1 MTTRIFIMSL
11 CICTSINLFATRWY
25 ITPTG
30 AGSHTGVSWTNACG
44 ASQIQQLI
52 NSSGSC
58 DSIFMASGVYK
69 PTNSTDPNIS
79 IALKNHAKI
88 FGGFPHPSTT
98 LANPSW
104 ANRNGKLFPTVFS
117 GDLGNDDIN
126 TDANFFNQS
135 TDSIVGNNSFHLFSG
150 DNVENSCI
158 IDGCVI
164 VGGKGGSYGGGFY
177 NYYRSSPTVKNCYIV
192 GNQAQ
197 YGGACYNY
205 VNSSPSF
212 LNCVFSGNK
221 ADAGG
226 AIYGHS
232 SCNAIITRTQFLN
245 NEATQQGGAIFSNYA
260 YPVITNCVFTEN
272 EAIQGGAIYNHYSS
286 IVISSSVLYQNSA
299 NIGGAI
305 YNNSSSISVSNLTI
319 CQNIASSNGGGI
331 KNVGTSTPKI
341 RNSIVWGNIANTGSN
356 IANNSGCNPIINN
369 SIIEALLPASCPSC
383 PSNPTGSVNPQFT
396 QINDGNGADNIW
408 MTNDDG
414 LRLKPCSQGINAGA
428 NMYVPQY
435 VTLDVRGKNRYRQQV
450 ADIGAYENAD
460 FAGEGYLTTL
470 NAPNTTLTAC
480 EECLDV
486 NGWTHYYDTV
496 GKKMVLSLFKNGYNV
511 GHIGDGVF
519 DVKSYTTNNY
529 GSSTATNVQ
538 APYAQNSDWYVM
550 NRWWN
555 LTPNPQLPAGNTGVK
570 VRTYFTQQDV
580 NDVNGSLP
588 IATIPIT
595 QFRFYKINGASAS
608 LDPNNDGNT
617 SDAHAGI
624 SRATT
629 YDDNGYWEYVYSPN
643 TSSIYTWRKG
653 DFNGIDFAE
662 YEIARFSGGGGGG
675 APNGGGAFPIKI
687 LSFEGYPFETGT
699 ALNWWTEEE
708 IPGGHFVVEKSKNGI
723 DFEAI
728 GDIEAAGNS
737 LDKYQYNF
745 FDKNPYWGTNYY
757 RLRLTD
763 FEGYTDYS
771 EMVELSFESKTFNIY
786 PNPVKDMLTIDGNFP
801 DRSEIFI
808 YDLYGKEMQR
818 TPINGNISTKI
829 DVSMLPKGRYFFKL
843 ADKDGDFSEYDIKQ
857 IVIQD

>member
-1 MTTRIFIMSL
+1 MTTRIIIMSL

-30 AGSHTGVSWTNACG
+30 AGSHTGATWTNARG

-58 DSIFMASGVYK
+58 DSIFMAGGVYK
-69 PTNSTDPNIS
+69 PTNTTDQNI
-79 IALKNHAKI
+79 AFVLKNNAKI
-88 FGGFPHPSTT
+88 FGGFPQPSAT
-98 LANPSW
+98 LPNPTW
-104 ANRNGKLFPTVFS
+104 ASRNPKLYPTVFS

-126 TDANFFNQS
+126 ADANFFNQ
-135 TDSIVGNNSFHLFSG
+135 TADSVVGNNSFHLFSG
-150 DNVENSCI
+150 NIVDNTCL
-158 IDGCVI
+158 IDGCII

-177 NYYRSSPTVKNCYIV
+177 NAYYSSPTVRNCYIV

-205 VNSSPSF
+205 VNSSPTF
-212 LNCVFSGNK
+212 LNCVFSGNN

-232 SCNAIITRTQFLN
+232 ACNAIITSTQFLN
-245 NEATQQGGAIFSNYA
+245 NEASQQGGAIFSNYA
-260 YPVITNCVFTEN
+260 YPVIMNCVFSQN
-272 EAIQGGAIYNHYSS
+272 EAVQGGAVYNHFSS
-286 IVISSSVLYQNSA
+286 IIVNGSVLYQNSA
-299 NIGGAI
+299 NMGGAI
-305 YNNSSSISVSNLTI
+305 YNNSSSITLNNVTI
-319 CQNIASSNGGGI
+319 AQNVASANAGGI
-331 KNVGTSTPKI
+331 KNVGNAGPKI
-341 RNSIVWGNIANTGSN
+341 RNTIVWGNIANTSPNISN
-356 IANNSGCNPIINN
+356 SNGILPVINLC
-369 SIIEALLPASCPSC
+369 IIEGATCPTC
-383 PSNPTGSVNPQFT
+383 PTSPNGSINPQFT
-396 QINDGNGADNIW
+396 QINDGDGADNIW

-414 LRLKPCSQGINAGA
+414 LRLKPCSQAINAGA
-428 NMYVPQY
+428 NMYLPAY
-435 VTLDVRGKNRYRQQV
+435 VTLDLRGKNRFRQQV

-480 EECLDV
+480 EECLDA

-496 GKKMVLSLFKNGYNV
+496 GKKMVLSLFKNGYEI
-511 GHIGDGVF
+511 GHVGDGVF
-519 DVKSYTTNNY
+519 DVKSYTSANY
-529 GSSTATNVQ
+529 GSSTATNIQ
-538 APYAQNSDWYVM
+538 APYSQNNDWFVM

-555 LTPNPQLPAGNTGVK
+555 LTPNPQLPVGNTGVK

-580 NDVNGSLP
+580 SDVNGSIP
-588 IATIPIT
+588 IANIPIN

-617 SDAHAGI
+617 NDAHAGI

-629 YDDNGYWEYVYSPN
+629 YDGNGYWEYVYSPG
-643 TSSIYTWRKG
+643 TSSPYTWRKG
-653 DFNGIDFAE
+653 DFNGVDFAE
-662 YEIARFSGGGGGG
+662 YEIARFSGGG

-687 LSFEGYPFETGT
+687 LSFEGYNFENGNS
-699 ALNWWTEEE
+699 LMWWTEEE
-708 IPGGHFVVEKSKNGI
+708 IPGGHFVIEKSKNGI
-723 DFEAI
+723 DFEEI
-728 GDIEAAGNS
+728 GEIAAVGNS
-737 LDKYQYNF
+737 LDKYQYRF

-763 FEGYTDYS
+763 FEGYSDYS
-771 EMVELSFESKTFNIY
+771 NMLELLFESKTFNIY
-786 PNPVKDMLTIDGNFP
+786 PNPARDMLTIDGNFP

-818 TPINGNISTKI
+818 TPIDGNISTQI

-843 ADKDGDFSEYDIKQ
+843 ADKDGDFSEKDIKQ